1 MSKDPKRNKIEQL
14 DFKISRWMYVHGKP
28 ILRYSLA
35 LIFIWFGFLKVTG
48 DSPASDVVAA
58 TVFWFDPEVFIPV
71 LGVWEVLIG
80 VFLCFKKT
88 IRLAILLLVFQ
99 MPGTFLPLIILP
111 EVCFTE
117 IPFKLSMEG
126 QYIIK
131 NLIIISAAIVIGGS
145 IREPEFV
152 EDDIKSADAEPDS

>member
-1 MSKDPKRNKIEQL
+1 MEKIRKL
-14 DFKISRWMYVHGKP
+14 DFRISRWMYVNGKP

-35 LIFIWFGFLKVTG
+35 IIFVWFGYLKIIG
-48 DSPASDVVAA
+48 ESPAGDVVAA

-80 VFLCFKKT
+80 LYLCLKIT
-88 IRLAILLLVFQ
+88 VRLAIFLLVFQ

-131 NLIIISAAIVIGGS
+131 NLIIISAAIVVGGS
-145 IREPEFV
+145 LREKEFV
-152 EDDIKSADAEPDS
+152 EHNIKSSDANEEA